1 VGERFIGNS
10 DFAEIDKTPSR
21 SGFAGISMQIERG
34 NGQNRRFSARC
45 AIPRLESLPAKPQ
58 KRSGLPRAR
67 AVRRKNFIVRRFIF
81 WAQIRNRP
89 AAHELAHVCLHR
101 DTADHI
107 ACLCDAFDRPQ
118 TTIVSAW
125 LRDAS
130 QPGWGMRS
138 Q

>member
-21 SGFAGISMQIERG
+21 SGFAGIGMQIERG

-67 AVRRKNFIVRRFIF
+67 TRS
-81 WAQIRNRP
+81 
-89 AAHELAHVCLHR
+89 AAEKLHR
-101 DTADHI
+101 SAVYFLGADKE
-107 ACLCDAFDRPQ
+107 
-118 TTIVSAW
+118 SA
-125 LRDAS
+125 
-130 QPGWGMRS
+130 RS
-138 Q
+138 P